1 MESPHARTVQP
12 GRLQDHPHDM
22 WPPRRSPKR
31 WTHMTVRQTRPR
43 TVAGD
48 ASPLPGEYPPRPSQ
62 DPSRKSRA
70 ARRARATRR
79 IPTVRSGRA
88 DGSDPMGWV
97 LGWGVERYNYSRER
111 AAWLEILSGLSQ
123 RERILSLLFL
133 FEPCVTRATP
143 MLGPAPRLS
152 NFFYIS
158 FPFCSTLLF
167 KTPARLL
174 FDWAPFGSMV

>member
-1 MESPHARTVQP
+1 
-12 GRLQDHPHDM
+12 
-22 WPPRRSPKR
+22 
-31 WTHMTVRQTRPR
+31 
-43 TVAGD
+43 
-48 ASPLPGEYPPRPSQ
+48 
-62 DPSRKSRA
+62 
-70 ARRARATRR
+70 
-79 IPTVRSGRA
+79 
-88 DGSDPMGWV
+88 MGWV